1 MLTEHMIG
9 VGENTPIRT
18 PPAQPS
24 AFGIGLRQE
33 RDRLAR
39 TACPKR
45 SLAGFIEELRPG
57 GDLHK
62 PPHGFQG
69 AMVIVASVGQLIIQP
84 QTVQRGLAIA
94 MTVTHGAGWR
104 NICETGHGDTDEKLM
119 DEVFSNLI
127 KDATKRTVFVG
138 IDKSALENGD
148 HKIEVGALFEFLPH
162 DLAK

>member
-1 MLTEHMIG
+1 
-9 VGENTPIRT
+9 
-18 PPAQPS
+18 
-24 AFGIGLRQE
+24 
-33 RDRLAR
+33 
-39 TACPKR
+39 
-45 SLAGFIEELRPG
+45 
-57 GDLHK
+57 
-62 PPHGFQG
+62 
-69 AMVIVASVGQLIIQP
+69 MVIVASVGQLIIQP

-148 HKIEVGALFEFLPH
+148 HKIEVGGAGLVAVKPTTVTVNSGDINTDSFSVTLSGGTVKLGGTSSTPSSPSEFVSELFCDNLDEITFTVGEVEEG
-162 DLAK
+162 